1 MTYIFVENENVKKII
16 ESLTIVMYNNYCKV
30 IQISTNTLRYKT
42 KTFALIIVNLYVN
55 LFLTRVTDSIRHEWR
70 KVRNV
75 S

>member
-1 MTYIFVENENVKKII
+1 MKTLKKII

-30 IQISTNTLRYKT
+30 IQISTNTLRKIT

>member
-1 MTYIFVENENVKKII
+1 MKTLKKMI

-30 IQISTNTLRYKT
+30 IQISTNTMREIT
-42 KTFALIIVNLYVN
+42 KTIALIIVNLYVN

>member
-1 MTYIFVENENVKKII
+1 MKTLKKII

-30 IQISTNTLRYKT
+30 IQISTNTLRKIK

>member
-1 MTYIFVENENVKKII
+1 MKTLKKMI

-30 IQISTNTLRYKT
+30 IQISTNRLSRVT